1 MNCIIID
8 DEGMARA
15 IMTQMISRYPELK
28 LIQEFPNAI
37 QAMKFLNNNEIDLI
51 FLDIHMPDFTGFD
64 FIQSLKNPPKIILVT
79 SDKNF
84 AIEAFEYECIVDYL
98 VKPITEDRFQ
108 KAIQKANSYKIASKA
123 IEPKPSA
130 EDNANEFYINIDRR
144 LIKIEMASV
153 NIVEA
158 KGDYIHIK
166 TESKNYVVHSTLK
179 KIEDKLPKDL
189 FLKVH
194 RLRQAG
200 HRLGTKAGSAHCCR
214 RPACNDD
221 MDVGMMRNTG
231 AAECW
236 NKEDVDAG
244 IQACAGDARPLSAG
258 SGVLRAGVRSGRCGR
273 PCGRRRRWGS
283 SDRPD
288 VAGRSAPT
296 PAGTGA

>member
-8 DEGMARA
+8 DEEMARA
-15 IMTQMISRYPELK
+15 IMTQMITVYPK
-28 LIQEFPNAI
+28 LNLMQEFPNAM
-37 QAMKFLNNNEIDLI
+37 QAIKFLNSNDVDLI

-98 VKPITEDRFQ
+98 VKPITGDRFQ
-108 KAIQKANSYKIASKA
+108 KAIQKADAYKITSKSTE
-123 IEPKPSA
+123 IKPIV
-130 EDNANEFYINIDRR
+130 EDNVNEFYINIDRR

-194 RLRQAG
+194 RSFIINTKKIIDIEDNSVLISKDVIPVSRANRPELMK
-200 HRLGTKAGSAHCCR
+200 RL
-214 RPACNDD
+214 N
-221 MDVGMMRNTG
+221 
-231 AAECW
+231 
-236 NKEDVDAG
+236 
-244 IQACAGDARPLSAG
+244 L
-258 SGVLRAGVRSGRCGR
+258 L
-273 PCGRRRRWGS
+273 
-283 SDRPD
+283 
-288 VAGRSAPT
+288 
-296 PAGTGA
+296 